1 MNMTRCSARLL
12 FASVCAVAFAAM
24 ADGSAAADPQVVWVK
39 ADKAAFE
46 AQGVIGDGTEEN
58 PFNTIQKGIDTVA
71 VGGTVKIMAGTYDYD
86 EQFDGEH
93 TNRVIITKRVII
105 DGVDG
110 KDVTHIVGKLSNVQ
124 LDESPYYIG
133 HGSDAIRCVKT
144 SGVSVNGSIMKN
156 LTLRNGG
163 SGLKSGTS
171 FQNGGAVHHHDNSNN
186 PFYLVDC
193 VVSNCAAAL
202 GGAIN
207 GVWAIRC
214 VFDNCRSTSWGA
226 AAKHSRLL
234 HCLFTHN
241 RRYGTSNYR
250 PTIYRSHVINCTVV
264 GDYKQYHSGIEN
276 DGTTFEG
283 YVCNTISFYHRS
295 ANISIKDGYELNCY
309 KSTSSSFPFVDA
321 DNGDFRLKLET
332 GVETSKAIGQGSS
345 IHFSKFFKG
354 VTVELPEG
362 IELNVDLAGNEFDI
376 TKPTCDIGCYQRI
389 LDWYVDAENGDD
401 GNSGSVSRL
410 PMKTLAAIM
419 PKTLPGDTVHAA
431 AGTYDEGVMRK
442 SETTAKARVVVP
454 SNVTLVADQ
463 GAENTFIV
471 GAPDTTESANEYG
484 LGTNAVRCVH
494 LRENSKIKGFTV
506 TGGYTW
512 KDETLEGF
520 SNNNRSGGGICGDNV
535 TSSIAE
541 ECMISNNWASY
552 SGGGVFYATA
562 IRSYLFENHS
572 LYNGSALYD
581 GKLYGCVVDKNYT
594 GFSTSTRPSAC
605 WSHRAI
611 VNCTL
616 GPNIYTHDGGNDG
629 CVLTGEGSEA
639 IFSYNIVMG
648 AMGAYSKNYRLV
660 GCIFKGTGGNW
671 VSKMDGCIVNAGD
684 SIALDENYRPIVGQ
698 SIAVDRVEAA
708 NIADAT
714 GGLLPLDKDLSGFQR
729 MMNGKIDVGALEGDW
744 SGVYAKLLDGFGNR
758 IEIKAADSGVVTNEV
773 NGTASLSLHDKEAVE
788 LVWWSEQPNARR
800 KALVSVSGDGTL
812 SVTRNGE
819 AFASVTALASPAV
832 VSVPCDGNGDC
843 EFAFSFAGTGS
854 ADIYGFESGRG
865 LAISIR

>member
-1 MNMTRCSARLL
+1 MDFVKCGAVRLL
-12 FASVCAVAFAAM
+12 SAVVCSVAVTTMAYAAVNSP
-24 ADGSAAADPQVVWVK
+24 DVVWVK

-58 PFNTIQKGIDTVA
+58 PFNTIQAGVDTVA

-86 EQFDGEH
+86 EQFDGAH
-93 TNRVIITKRVII
+93 TNRVTISKRVVL
-105 DGVDG
+105 DGVG
-110 KDVTHIVGKLSNVQ
+110 GIEHTHIVGKQVPGN
-124 LDESPYYIG
+124 DANGNIG
-133 HGSDAIRCVKT
+133 CGSDAIRCIKISDNAANNT
-144 SGVSVNGSIMKN
+144 IIRN
-156 LTLRNGG
+156 LTLRDGAASDVNAVKGY
-163 SGLKSGTS
+163 
-171 FQNGGAVHHHDNSNN
+171 GGAVCGATGARK
-186 PFYLVDC
+186 PIWIIDC
-193 VVSNCAAAL
+193 VVSNCSAVMGGALYGISALRCKFIENRSTGYGAAL
-202 GGAIN
+202 KSCNAMHCLLYKNKKYDKTGVTSTRPVVAETYAVNCTLVGGVQSKTS
-207 GVWAIRC
+207 GFGQDSKVY
-214 VFDNCRSTSWGA
+214 NCISVSTSGGRMDSVSEA
-226 AAKHSRLL
+226 VNCHTEDSTVLFVNSGNLDYRL
-234 HCLFTHN
+234 
-241 RRYGTSNYR
+241 TS
-250 PTIYRSHVINCTVV
+250 
-264 GDYKQYHSGIEN
+264 G
-276 DGTTFEG
+276 
-283 YVCNTISFYHRS
+283 S
-295 ANISIKDGYELNCY
+295 A
-309 KSTSSSFPFVDA
+309 
-321 DNGDFRLKLET
+321 
-332 GVETSKAIGQGSS
+332 AIGRGDSS
-345 IHFSKFFKG
+345 YLTSVFS
-354 VTVELPEG
+354 LPEG
-362 IELNVDLAGNEFDI
+362 YSANVDLAGNEFDI
-376 TKPTCDIGCYQRI
+376 TKSTCDIGCYQRI
-389 LDWYVDAENGDD
+389 FDWYVDAEDGDD

-463 GAENTFIV
+463 GVENTFIV
-471 GAPDTTESANEYG
+471 GAPDTTESADEYG

-494 LRENSKIKGFTV
+494 LKENSRIKGFTV

-512 KDETLEGF
+512 KNETLEGF
-520 SNNNRSGGGICGDNV
+520 SNNNRSGGGIYGDNV

-541 ECMISNNWASY
+541 ECIISNNWTSY

-594 GFSTSTRPSAC
+594 GFSTTTRPSAC

-648 AMGAYSKNYRLV
+648 AMGAYSKSYRLV

-708 NIADAT
+708 SIADAT

-744 SGVYAKLLDGFGNR
+744 SGAYAKLLDGFGNR
-758 IEIKAADSGVVTNEV
+758 IEIKAADSGIVTNEV

-788 LVWWSEQPNARR
+788 LVWWSEQPKARR
-800 KALVSVSGDGTL
+800 KAVVSVSGEGTL

-819 AFASVTALASPAV
+819 AFASFTALASPAV
-832 VSVPCDGNGDC
+832 VSVPCEGNGDC
-843 EFAFSFAGTGS
+843 NFKFAFSGTGS
-854 ADIYGFESGRG
+854 ADIYGFESGKG
-865 LAISIR
+865 LAIAIR

>member
-1 MNMTRCSARLL
+1 MDFVKCGAVRLL
-12 FASVCAVAFAAM
+12 SVVVCSVAVAAM
-24 ADGSAAADPQVVWVK
+24 ADAAVNSPDVVWVK

-58 PFNTIQKGIDTVA
+58 PFNTIQAGVDTVA

-86 EQFDGEH
+86 EQFDGYH
-93 TNRVIITKRVII
+93 TNRVIISKRVIL
-105 DGVDG
+105 DGVG
-110 KDVTHIVGKLSNVQ
+110 GIEHTHIVGKQVPGN
-124 LDESPYYIG
+124 DANGNIG
-133 HGSDAIRCVKT
+133 CGSDAIRCIK
-144 SGVSVNGSIMKN
+144 IMASSAN
-156 LTLRNGG
+156 NTVIRNMTLRGG
-163 SGLKSGTS
+163 ATS
-171 FQNGGAVHHHDNSNN
+171 EDNSEKGYGGAVCGATSARH
-186 PFYLVDC
+186 PVWIIDC
-193 VVSNCAAAL
+193 VVSNCAAVMGGAL
-202 GGAIN
+202 NGVSALRCKFIENRSTGYGAALRYCNAMHCLLYKNRKHDKTNLTSSRPVVAKTYAVNCSLVGGVQSKTLGFGQNSKVYNCISVNVSGGAIN
-207 GVWAIRC
+207 EV
-214 VFDNCRSTSWGA
+214 D
-226 AAKHSRLL
+226 
-234 HCLFTHN
+234 
-241 RRYGTSNYR
+241 
-250 PTIYRSHVINCTVV
+250 
-264 GDYKQYHSGIEN
+264 E
-276 DGTTFEG
+276 
-283 YVCNTISFYHRS
+283 S
-295 ANISIKDGYELNCY
+295 ANCHTEN
-309 KSTSSSFPFVDA
+309 STVLFVSSGNLDY
-321 DNGDFRLKLET
+321 RLSS
-332 GVETSKAIGQGSS
+332 GSAAIGEGDSS
-345 IHFSKFFKG
+345 YLTSVFS
-354 VTVELPEG
+354 LPEG
-362 IELNVDLAGNEFDI
+362 YSANVDLAGNEFDI
-376 TKPTCDIGCYQRI
+376 TKSTCDIGCYQRI
-389 LDWYVDAENGDD
+389 FDWYVDAEDGDD

-494 LRENSKIKGFTV
+494 LKENSKIKGFTV

-744 SGVYAKLLDGFGNR
+744 CGAYAKLLDGFGNR
-758 IEIKAADSGVVTNEV
+758 IEIKAADPGIVTNEV

-788 LVWWSEQPNARR
+788 FVWWSEQPKARR
-800 KALVSVSGDGTL
+800 KAVVSVSGEGTL
-812 SVTRNGE
+812 SVMRNGE
-819 AFASVTALASPAV
+819 AFASFMASASPAV
-832 VSVPCDGNGDC
+832 VSVPCEGNGDC
-843 EFAFSFAGTGS
+843 NFKFAFSGTGS
-854 ADIYGFESGRG
+854 ADIYGFESGKG
-865 LAISIR
+865 LAIAIR